1 MKIATAS
8 DHAGYELKKGIIAYL
23 SEKGINYEDFGC
35 GPGEKVDYV
44 DYAEKAVEKVSSGEY
59 DRAILVCGT
68 GLGMAIVANKH
79 KGIRATPG
87 LDDYTAEMSR
97 RHNDS
102 NCLTL
107 GARIV
112 PLDEALNIVRIWLET
127 EFEGERHQRRIDKIF
142 DIEERNFKSSREE

>member
-35 GPGEKVDYV
+35 GPDEKVDYV
-44 DYAEKAVEKVSSGEY
+44 DYAEKAIKRVSSGEY

-79 KGIRATPG
+79 KGIRATPC
-87 LDDYTAEMSR
+87 LDDYSAEMSR

-107 GARIV
+107 GGRIV
-112 PLDEALNIVRIWLET
+112 PLDEALSVVRIWLET

-142 DIEERNFKSSREE
+142 DIEERNFKSGREE

>member
-35 GPGEKVDYV
+35 GPDEKVDYV
-44 DYAEKAVEKVSSGEY
+44 DYAEKAIKRVSSGEY

-79 KGIRATPG
+79 KGIRATPC

-107 GARIV
+107 GGRIV
-112 PLDEALNIVRIWLET
+112 PLDKALNVVRIWLET

>member
-1 MKIATAS
+1 
-8 DHAGYELKKGIIAYL
+8 
-23 SEKGINYEDFGC
+23 
-35 GPGEKVDYV
+35 
-44 DYAEKAVEKVSSGEY
+44 
-59 DRAILVCGT
+59 
-68 GLGMAIVANKH
+68 
-79 KGIRATPG
+79 
-87 LDDYTAEMSR
+87 MSR

-107 GARIV
+107 GGRIV

>member
-8 DHAGYELKKGIIAYL
+8 DHGGYELKKGITAHL
-23 SEKGINYEDFGC
+23 SENGIQHEDFGC
-35 GPGEKVDYV
+35 GPGESVDYV
-44 DYAEKAVEKVSSGEY
+44 DYAQKAIERVSSGDC

-79 KGIRATPG
+79 KGIRATPC
-87 LDDYTAEMSR
+87 LDDYSAEMSR

-107 GARIV
+107 GGRII
-112 PLDEALNIVRIWLET
+112 PLDEALSVVRIWLET
-127 EFEGERHQRRIDKIF
+127 EYEGGRHQRRIDKIL
-142 DIEERNFKSSREE
+142 DIEERNFK